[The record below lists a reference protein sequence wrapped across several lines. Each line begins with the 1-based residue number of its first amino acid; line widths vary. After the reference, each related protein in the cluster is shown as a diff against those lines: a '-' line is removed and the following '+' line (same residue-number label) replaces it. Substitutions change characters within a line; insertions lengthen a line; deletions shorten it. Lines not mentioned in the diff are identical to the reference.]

1 MNSWTTG
8 SDSHP
13 LTRRFGRQR
22 FWCLSW
28 PDSPHH
34 PDQLLISMSAS
45 FDGVIPFHYSVAW
58 VSSCPFWL
66 RHRRLNFMFLWWV
79 QTVST
84 VVWMYRRSRFYGD
97 VTPQTIVPPRWPS
110 TRFNFMCLAASW
122 CKVSQTENKMFTF
135 YRIFGFISILRRFA
149 YNNFKKWMCPFNR
162 SLIGDFWGENKSH
175 SSLVFLFCD
184 RGSGHWPFPTR
195 TSLQKYDLAVLNRG
209 EHFLSPQNDE
219 NVVHFC

>member
-84 VVWMYRRSRFYGD
+84 VVWMYRRSRFNALKRERRTELHRRIQNGSLEKSTNRSFGKEGSLCSHKARPVSYVYSRVD
-97 VTPQTIVPPRWPS
+97 DLFMVSEQLYIRSFHIVVWGSPPTGPLY
-110 TRFNFMCLAASW
+110 FGIQMHQNM
-122 CKVSQTENKMFTF
+122 VSQ
-135 YRIFGFISILRRFA
+135 
-149 YNNFKKWMCPFNR
+149 NR
-162 SLIGDFWGENKSH
+162 KFWT
-175 SSLVFLFCD
+175 FLFI
-184 RGSGHWPFPTR
+184 
-195 TSLQKYDLAVLNRG
+195 
-209 EHFLSPQNDE
+209 
-219 NVVHFC
+219 